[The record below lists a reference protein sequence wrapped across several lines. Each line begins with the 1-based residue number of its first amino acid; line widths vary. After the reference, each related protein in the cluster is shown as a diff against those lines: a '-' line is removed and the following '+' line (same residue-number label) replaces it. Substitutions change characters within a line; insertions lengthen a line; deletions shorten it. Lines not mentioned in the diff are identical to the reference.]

1 MASINSSSSKPR
13 SRTQHSLRLQYLAVD
28 QLKPDPKNARIHTDK
43 QLRQIARSIES
54 LGMNVPILIDSK
66 MQVVAGHGRLAA
78 CKLLDIRKVPTIS
91 LHHLTDA
98 QRRAFMIADNRLTE
112 NSTWDPT
119 LLGEQLKFLAESDID
134 FHIEATGFEMGE
146 IDLYIEGLS
155 IQGGG
160 DADPADAVPATD
172 PNHRVSQPGDLWC
185 LGKHR
190 VFCGNSLEPASF
202 PVLMGGKKADMLFAD
217 PPYNV
222 KIDGFATG
230 FGKTHHRE
238 FLMGAGE
245 MSDEQFSAFLKAA
258 CRNSANHSKA
268 GSIHFC
274 CIDWRH
280 MAQLLTVGAEV
291 YTELKN
297 LCVWAKE
304 RGGQGSLYR
313 SQHELVF
320 VFKHGKTPHRNN
332 IQLGSMGRYR
342 TNLWTYPSATSFSRT
357 STEGN
362 LFALH
367 PTVKPVA
374 LVADAILDCSARGD
388 IVLDPFLGSGTT
400 VIAAERTGRACY
412 GLELDPLYIDTVV
425 RRWQSFTG
433 KAAVHAVSGLTFRE
447 AEEDSH
453 AA

>member
-1 MASINSSSSKPR
+1 MKNISKEEKTLSR
-13 SRTQHSLRLQYLAVD
+13 SRNP
-28 QLKPDPKNARIHTDK
+28 LKVEYVNLETLKADPKNPRVHTDK

-54 LGMNVPILIDSK
+54 FGMNVPILIDSK
-66 MQVVAGHGRLAA
+66 MQVVAGHGRVAA
-78 CKLLDIRKVPTIS
+78 CNLLNIQQVPTIR
-91 LHHLTDA
+91 LRHLTDA
-98 QRRAFMIADNRLTE
+98 QRRAFAVADNRLTE
-112 NSTWDPT
+112 NSTWDAT

-134 FHIEATGFEMGE
+134 FSIEATGFEMGE

-190 VFCGNSLEPASF
+190 VLCGNSLEPASF
-202 PVLMGGKKADMLFAD
+202 SVLMEGKRADMLFAD

-245 MSDEQFSAFLKAA
+245 MSDEQYTAFLKSAFH
-258 CRNSANHSKA
+258 NSANHSKA

-374 LVADAILDCSARGD
+374 LIADAILDCSARGD

-400 VIAAERTGRACY
+400 VIAAERTGRVCY

-433 KAAVHAVSGLTFRE
+433 KAALHAVSGLTFRE
-447 AEEDSH
+447 MEEDNH